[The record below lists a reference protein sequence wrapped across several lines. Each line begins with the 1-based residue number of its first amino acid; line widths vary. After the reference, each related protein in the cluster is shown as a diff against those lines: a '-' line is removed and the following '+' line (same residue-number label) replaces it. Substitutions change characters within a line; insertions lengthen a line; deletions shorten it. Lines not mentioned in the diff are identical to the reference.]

1 MNYDARDEDLIKKYP
16 HFERMVD
23 ERFVLNDRVSKLD
36 TFIKSN
42 GFNNLSKEE
51 QVLMEKQLPFMQ
63 GHLDILDQRIQYY
76 RDNK

>member
-51 QVLMEKQLPFMQ
+51 QALMEKQLPFMQ
-63 GHLDILDQRIQYY
+63 GHLDVLDQRIQYY

>member
-51 QVLMEKQLPFMQ
+51 QALMEKQLPFMQ